1 MPRDNGSIMRTGSQQ
16 ETSPDRSWGIGQGGG
31 SNYDGGKIKWKKEA
45 AVKGGKVL

>member
-16 ETSPDRSWGIGQGGG
+16 DCSWGTGQGGG
-31 SNYDGGKIKWKKEA
+31 SDYDGGKFKWKKEA